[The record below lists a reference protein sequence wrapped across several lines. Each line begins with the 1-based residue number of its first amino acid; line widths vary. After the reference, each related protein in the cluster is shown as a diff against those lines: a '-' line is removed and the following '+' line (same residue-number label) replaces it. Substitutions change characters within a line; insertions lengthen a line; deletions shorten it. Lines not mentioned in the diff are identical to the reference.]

1 MWLFDFSEPQVNTKG
16 GAAPNKPISIII
28 QNINCVNLLLE
39 TLDSI
44 KDNYLSNSIDLILV
58 NDTDNDLDE
67 ILQFYK
73 TIFKG
78 ITTINKRRLDELD
91 VDFNKSDS
99 NYILSINSGMVL
111 SDRFIKKIAI
121 YIESHDFSIIFFPI
135 YNNYENKRYIFH
147 QLFYSFWQVCKCSL
161 INKNLY
167 SINDV
172 DSSGFLIKKEL
183 FVALSDNF
191 DKDKIHQKFIMDSD
205 LLIYDNNT
213 KVNLD
218 INYSSII
225 YIVLNFIYFV
235 VIAQFL
241 ASPSPLYLLIIIIKI
256 LPELYYKYAYY
267 NRLRIK
273 FPKIEFLVYS
283 FFSPIYLAMI
293 LLSNFKLNRMN
304 SDRGVFR

>member
-1 MWLFDFSEPQVNTKG
+1 MWLFDFSEPEINTKKSTI
-16 GAAPNKPISIII
+16 PNKPIAIII
-28 QNINCVNLLLE
+28 QNINCVNLLLK

-44 KDNYLSNSIDLILV
+44 KDSYLSHSIDLILV
-58 NDTDNDLDE
+58 NETDNNLNE
-67 ILQFYK
+67 ILRFHK
-73 TIFKG
+73 TIFRE
-78 ITTINKRRLDELD
+78 ITIINKRRFDELD
-91 VDFNKSDS
+91 VEFNNSDS
-99 NYILSINSGMVL
+99 NYILSINSGMIL
-111 SDRFIKKIAI
+111 SDRFLKKIAI
-121 YIESHDFSIIFFPI
+121 YRESHHFSIIFFPI
-135 YNNYENKRYIFH
+135 YNNYDNKRYIFH
-147 QLFYSFWQVCKCSL
+147 QLFYSFCQACKCSL

-172 DSSGFLIKKEL
+172 DSSGFLIEKDL

-191 DKDKIHQKFIMDSD
+191 NKNKIHQKFIMDSD

-213 KVNLD
+213 KINLD
-218 INYSSII
+218 TNHSSII

-235 VIAQFL
+235 AIAQFL

-293 LLSNFKLNRMN
+293 LLSNLKLNRMN
-304 SDRGVFR
+304 SDRRIFR